1 MTDVPAK
8 RGRGPDKKPR
18 TRTPITGLNLRHVSM
33 RLPVEVIEHFDGNTT
48 KMREVLMRYVSYAK
62 SKETI

>member
-18 TRTPITGLNLRHVSM
+18 KRPTITGLDLRLISI
-33 RLPVEVIEHFDGNTT
+33 RLPVEVIEHFDGSTT
-48 KMREVLMRYVSYAK
+48 KMRDVLMRHVKAN
-62 SKETI
+62 ETI